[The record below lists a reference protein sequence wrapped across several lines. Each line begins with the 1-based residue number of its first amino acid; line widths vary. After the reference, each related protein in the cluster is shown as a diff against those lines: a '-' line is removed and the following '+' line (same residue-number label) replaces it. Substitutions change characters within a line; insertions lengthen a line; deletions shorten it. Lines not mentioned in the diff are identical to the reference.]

1 MNTQDPAHG
10 DVIRITA
17 SRQGGEISR
26 VKVHIPARAWMG
38 DQVIGMTPAA
48 AVSHLLAHAS
58 HSPRAHACAVEQAC
72 ACALG
77 QPAAD
82 ADPEAHVATERRLAA
97 EMADAHLRR
106 LLIDWPPQFGFEPR
120 YNRFAEFHRRL
131 ALAADPETAFALG
144 GEVLDLVAREMLAG
158 FFNQIRMPH
167 GIGEFIDR
175 LNAGGSLSSVM
186 SSLIA
191 MGASTLPGTP
201 TQLLGTLSAAAWV
214 SSVGAWP
221 SKEFVRH
228 PTYCGAPAETGP
240 LARHAV
246 SPLVRLLLE
255 RGHRVSARLFAKAID
270 VADCAS
276 RMRHPHTD
284 EVPPLLDAVLAA
296 PGVGMARVATARGA
310 LLCWVRIED
319 GLIADCVMIPAG
331 AWNFHPEG
339 PFCREAV
346 CVPEQGEDLAGA
358 HKRLTVLALALDP
371 SIEHV
376 VEISERPAAR
386 KRD

>member
-1 MNTQDPAHG
+1 MNTQDPAGG
-10 DVIRITA
+10 DIIRITA
-17 SRQGGEISR
+17 NRQGGEISR

-48 AVSHLLAHAS
+48 ATAHLLAHAS
-58 HSPRAHACAVEQAC
+58 HSPRAHACALEQAC
-72 ACALG
+72 AFALG
-77 QPAAD
+77 QTGAD
-82 ADPEAHVATERRLAA
+82 TDDEARVAIERRLAA

-120 YNRFAEFHRRL
+120 YNRYAEFHRRL
-131 ALAADPETAFALG
+131 DAETDAETAFALG

-191 MGASTLPGTP
+191 MGASTLPGKP

-214 SSVGAWP
+214 GSVGAWP
-221 SKEFVRH
+221 SAEFVRR

-240 LARHAV
+240 VARHAP

-284 EVPPLLDAVLAA
+284 EVPPLIDAVLAS

-310 LLCWVRIED
+310 LLCWVRMAD
-319 GLIADCVMIPAG
+319 GVIADCVMIPAG

-346 CVPEQGEDLAGA
+346 CAPAQGEDLAGA

-376 VEISERPAAR
+376 VEITERPAAR

>member
-1 MNTQDPAHG
+1 MNTHDSAGG
-10 DVIRITA
+10 DLIRITA
-17 SRQGGEISR
+17 NRQGGALSR
-26 VKVHIPARAWMG
+26 VRVHIPDRAWMG
-38 DQVIGMTPAA
+38 DRVIGMTPAA
-48 AVSHLLAHAS
+48 ATAYLLDHAS
-58 HSPRAHACAVEQAC
+58 HSPGAHARAIEQAC
-72 ACALG
+72 AHALG
-77 QPAAD
+77 EPAAD
-82 ADPEAHVATERRLAA
+82 ANTTTHIALERRLAA

-120 YNRFAEFHRRL
+120 YNRFAEFRRRL
-131 ALAADPETAFALG
+131 STETDGEAAFALG

-175 LNAGGSLSSVM
+175 LHAGGSLSSVM
-186 SSLIA
+186 NSLIA
-191 MGASTLPGTP
+191 MGPSTLPGTP

-214 SSVGAWP
+214 SSIGAWP
-221 SKEFVRH
+221 SAEFVRR
-228 PTYCGAPAETGP
+228 PTYCGSPAETGP

-284 EVPPLLDAVLAA
+284 DVPPLMDAVRAG
-296 PGVGMARVATARGA
+296 PGIGMARVATARGT
-310 LLCWVRIED
+310 LLCWVRMAE
-319 GLIADCVMIPAG
+319 GVIADCAMVPAG

-346 CVPEQGEDLAGA
+346 CAPAQGEDAAGA

-376 VEISERPAAR
+376 VEISERAGGR
-386 KRD
+386 KRT